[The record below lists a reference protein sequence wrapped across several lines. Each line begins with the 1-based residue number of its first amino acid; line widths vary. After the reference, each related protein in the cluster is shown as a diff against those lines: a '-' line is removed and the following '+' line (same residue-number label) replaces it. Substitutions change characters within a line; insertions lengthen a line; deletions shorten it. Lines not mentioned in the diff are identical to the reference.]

1 MFPPKGPNH
10 YGQQPPYGGQQP
22 YGQIP
27 GSSGFAAP
35 AAAGGTDGGRF
46 GARPGQG
53 AAAQYGGPYASVYGT
68 QQVGGLG
75 GKGPASSS
83 VPSLPT
89 RPTSL
94 AESSKFS
101 SAPVGS
107 SLARPND
114 DYMAVRGYS
123 QKLDQYGAD
132 YSLERRMYGEPTANL
147 GRRDGL
153 SDLDRRYPD
162 QIPAGPQGSSM
173 RHQQLLKGQLQ
184 PGSDTRQA
192 DYFAGRSAPIH
203 QASQEI
209 GAYGRVE
216 ADSRTVSILGTAPYG
231 RQQTASLLE
240 GAPRTNIDSLYGQGS
255 SSAGYGAGLPPGRDY
270 ASGKGLLHPS
280 SDPDYRDS
288 MLPRVHPGISMI
300 DDHRVDRIGYR
311 HELDIRDE
319 EHRRNLMLEREKEI
333 EWERE
338 RELRVLRDRERER
351 ERERERDR
359 ERLLRERER
368 EREREHER
376 ERERERERGRERLRE
391 RREKER
397 ERDRK
402 HGADP
407 RREHTPPRGPGD
419 RRRSSSVRSEKP
431 VRRLSPRR
439 DAVHRHRSPV
449 KEIKREYIC
458 KVFPFR
464 FVDNERDYLS
474 LTKRYPR
481 LAITPDFSKVVLS
494 WAKEDLNLS
503 LHTPVSLE
511 HDIHDTDDNADEG
524 AVISSERA
532 SSSNTP
538 ATIWNAKVL
547 LMSGMSKGA
556 FADITSLRS
565 TEERVVHLNNMLKF
579 AVFKK
584 DRSLFAFGGPWNAAI
599 DGGDPSVD
607 CSCLIRTAIRCVREL
622 VQVDLSS
629 CTHWNRFVEVHYNR
643 IGNDGLFSHK
653 EITVLFVPNLSEC
666 LPSVDTWKN
675 NWMAYRKSKA
685 EKEQLTMKKEK
696 SPCDSKEQKQGDLN
710 KGKSVDA
717 DHLKEDDL
725 GSSDMKNEKVDA
737 DTDQQDNDGEGKVD
751 KVEEPIEKMGGDVDE
766 KNTGEASVD
775 HATGDKKPIKK
786 KVIKKVVKVV
796 RKKPTAGAS
805 SADKSSPEDKN
816 VTAESASKTAE
827 GGQSQQKSGDAGKEQ
842 EVAGI
847 NQQPE
852 AKKPGKKKIIRRIVK
867 RKVSASGSQLTAP
880 ATPAEMS
887 KQSSEV
893 QPEKN
898 VESTTDAGN
907 SQTKLEE
914 GSKTPAEDISSQTKG
929 EKPEEKEHTL
939 TDHRSPNGNKVNHK
953 EAMEQKDTK
962 KDGKEKNDNKEKKN
976 TDLKMDPKQKSLND
990 TKETKEKKKTDEPP
1004 KYPGFILQAKR
1015 SKQSKLR
1022 STSLSLDG
1030 LLDYTAKDTEESVF
1044 ELSLFA
1050 ESFSEM
1056 LQHRMGCV
1064 ILSFLE
1070 KLYRRYVVKRNQRKR
1085 QREEDLKKEEK
1096 KSSEKR
1102 PKKTHETITES
1113 ADNPV
1118 GNLKMAKD
1126 GEENM
1131 STDHSASVHDELPK
1145 ESQVKLGAD
1154 HPIVNHDEPAKEG
1167 EEKMSTDHSEAA
1179 PNKPEADAK
1188 MEEDPEYEEDPE
1200 EIEMYED
1207 DEDMDDARAEEP
1219 IAEQN
1224 DNTNDREA
1232 KSEEVPADDGG
1243 NNKST
1248 KETEL
1253 ENIANVHEKAA
1264 SVEEKQSIEERGDLV
1279 DGGEK
1284 VLTKEVKPAKDEVV
1298 DKELLQAFRYFDQ
1311 NRVGYLKVDDLRCIL
1326 HNLGKF
1332 LSSRDVKD
1340 MVQTALIES
1349 NSARDNRIL
1358 YLKLVK
1364 IVDL

>member
-27 GSSGFAAP
+27 GSSGFGAS
-35 AAAGGTDGGRF
+35 AAASGADGGRF
-46 GARPGQG
+46 GSRPGQG
-53 AAAQYGGPYASVYGT
+53 AAAQYGGPYAAVYGT

-75 GKGPASSS
+75 GKVPASSS
-83 VPSLPT
+83 LPSLPT

-94 AESSKFS
+94 SESSKFS

-114 DYMAVRGYS
+114 DYMAVRGYA
-123 QKLDQYGAD
+123 QKLDQYGTD
-132 YSLERRMYGEPTANL
+132 YTLERRMYGEHTANVS
-147 GRRDGL
+147 RRDGL

-162 QIPAGPQGSSM
+162 QIPAGHQVHDHMEQGSSM

-184 PGSDTRQA
+184 PGTDSRQA
-192 DYFAGRSAPIH
+192 DYFAGRSAPVH

-216 ADSRTVSILGTAPYG
+216 ADSRNVSILGTAPYG
-231 RQQTASLLE
+231 RQQAASLLE
-240 GAPRTNIDSLYGQGS
+240 GAPRTNIDNLYGQGS

-270 ASGKGLLHPS
+270 ASGKNLLHPP

-288 MLPRVHPGISMI
+288 ILPRVHPAISMV
-300 DDHRVDRIGYR
+300 DERRVDRIAYR
-311 HELDIRDE
+311 RELDIRDE
-319 EHRRNLMLEREKEI
+319 ERRRDLMLEREKEL

-338 RELRVLRDRERER
+338 RELRDLRDRERER
-351 ERERERDR
+351 ERERDH
-359 ERLLRERER
+359 ERLVRERER
-368 EREREHER
+368 ERERIR
-376 ERERERERGRERLRE
+376 EREERERERLRE
-391 RREKER
+391 RREKDR
-397 ERDRK
+397 ERGRK

-407 RREHTPPRGPGD
+407 RREHTPPRGLGD

-449 KEIKREYIC
+449 KEIKREYMC

-464 FVDNERDYLS
+464 FVDDERDYLS

-481 LAITPDFSKVVLS
+481 LAITPDFSKIVLN
-494 WAKEDLNLS
+494 WAKENLNLS

-511 HDIHDTDDNADEG
+511 HDINDSDDTAEDG
-524 AVISSERA
+524 AMISSEKA

-565 TEERVVHLNNMLKF
+565 TEERVVHLNNILKF

-584 DRSLFAFGGPWNAAI
+584 DRSLFAIGGTWNAEI

-607 CSCLIRTAIRCVREL
+607 CSCLIRTAIRCVRES

-643 IGNDGLFSHK
+643 IGKDGLFSHK

-666 LPSVDTWKN
+666 LPSVDMWKN
-675 NWMAYRKSKA
+675 NWVAYRTSKA
-685 EKEQLTMKKEK
+685 EKEQITVKKEK
-696 SPCDSKEQKQGDLN
+696 SPSDSKEQKQGLEGELN

-717 DHLKEDDL
+717 DHLKDGDL
-725 GSSDMKNEKVDA
+725 GSSDTKNEKVDA
-737 DTDQQDNDGEGKVD
+737 DTDQQVKDGESKVD
-751 KVEEPIEKMGGDVDE
+751 KVEESIQKTGGDVE
-766 KNTGEASVD
+766 GKSMGGASVD
-775 HATGDKKPIKK
+775 NAAGDKKPTRK

-796 RKKPTAGAS
+796 RKKPAVGA
-805 SADKSSPEDKN
+805 SADKSSHEDKN
-816 VTAESASKTAE
+816 VTAESASKTVE
-827 GGQSQQKSGDAGKEQ
+827 EGQSQQNSEAAGKEQ
-842 EVAGI
+842 VGASI

-852 AKKPGKKKIIRRIVK
+852 AKKPGKKKIIRRVVK
-867 RKVSASGSQLTAP
+867 RKVSASGSQIAASVAL
-880 ATPAEMS
+880 AETS
-887 KQSSEV
+887 KQESDV

-898 VESTTDAGN
+898 VEISTDPGN

-914 GSKTPAEDISSQTKG
+914 GSKAPAEDISSQKKEG
-929 EKPEEKEHTL
+929 KPEEKEHTL
-939 TDHRSPNGNKVNHK
+939 TDQKIPNADNVSLK
-953 EAMEQKDTK
+953 EAMELKDTK
-962 KDGKEKNDNKEKKN
+962 RDGKEKTKDNKEKKN
-976 TDLKMDPKQKSLND
+976 RDLKVDPKQRPLND
-990 TKETKEKKKTDEPP
+990 TKEKKKTDEPP

-1015 SKQSKLR
+1015 SKESKLR

-1096 KSSEKR
+1096 KSLEKR
-1102 PKKTHETITES
+1102 PKKTQETIIES
-1113 ADNPV
+1113 SDNPE
-1118 GNLKMAKD
+1118 GNAKMVKD
-1126 GEENM
+1126 
-1131 STDHSASVHDELPK
+1131 
-1145 ESQVKLGAD
+1145 
-1154 HPIVNHDEPAKEG
+1154 G
-1167 EEKMSTDHSEAA
+1167 EEKMSTESVHDELSKEGQVKLGSDHPIGNHDEPTKVGEERMSTDQSEAA
-1179 PNKPEADAK
+1179 LNEHEADVK
-1188 MEEDPEYEEDPE
+1188 MEEEDPEYEEDPE
-1200 EIEMYED
+1200 EIEIYED
-1207 DEDMDDARAEEP
+1207 DEDMDDAQAEEP
-1219 IAEQN
+1219 TAEQN
-1224 DNTNDREA
+1224 EDSINDREA
-1232 KSEEVPADDGG
+1232 KSEEVPADGG

-1248 KETEL
+1248 MKIES
-1253 ENIANVHEKAA
+1253 ENIANVHEKSA
-1264 SVEEKQSIEERGDLV
+1264 SVEEKQSIAEKGDLV
-1279 DGGEK
+1279 EGGEK
-1284 VLTKEVKPAKDEVV
+1284 VLNKEVKPAKDEVV
-1298 DKELLQAFRYFDQ
+1298 DKDLLQAFRYFDQ
-1311 NRVGYLKVDDLRCIL
+1311 NRAGYLKVDDLRCIL

-1358 YLKLVK
+1358 YPKLVK
-1364 IVDL
+1364 MVDL